1 LTRAVLVV
9 WRERLPAASSALLA
23 RIVLAFIPLLTL
35 PIGCTPTVHERD
47 TPFDESEYLSY
58 VTEGTGQVSGTAFV
72 KRDRTNVGEK
82 RRPVY
87 LKPSTGYTAEWLDH
101 VVSQRVP
108 FVPPDPREKPA
119 HRSTMTEEDGRFS
132 FEKVSA
138 GEYYL
143 LCPVISEVPGYF
155 GYGEGVIY
163 RTIGWTQVKLHLA
176 PGQRLQID
184 LSC

>member
-1 LTRAVLVV
+1 MNGGSQA
-9 WRERLPAASSALLA
+9 PAALRASMFLFA
-23 RIVLAFIPLLTL
+23 PLFMLTV
-35 PIGCTPTVHERD
+35 GCAQTVHQRD

-58 VTEGTGQVSGTAFV
+58 VTEGTGQVSGTVFV
-72 KRDRTNVGEK
+72 KRDGPNPREK

-87 LKPSTGYTAEWLDH
+87 LKPATGYTAEWLDH
-101 VVSQRVP
+101 VVIQRVP

-119 HRSTMTEEDGRFS
+119 HRSIMTEQDGLFS
-132 FEKVSA
+132 FEKVA
-138 GEYYL
+138 PGDYYL
-143 LCPVISEVPGYF
+143 LCPIISEVPGYF

-176 PGQRLQID
+176 PGQRLHID